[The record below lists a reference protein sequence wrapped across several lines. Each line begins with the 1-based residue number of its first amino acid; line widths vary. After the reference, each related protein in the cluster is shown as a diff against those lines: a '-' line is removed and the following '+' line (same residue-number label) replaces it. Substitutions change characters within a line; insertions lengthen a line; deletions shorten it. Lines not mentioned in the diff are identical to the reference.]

1 MPSRAFRR
9 NVVYL
14 ISIDSG
20 WHGGAGPKAPERE
33 LGSSA
38 KASQLN
44 AFPTHN
50 SSFQISPFMPSGC
63 MLHSPLS
70 LSLFRLSW
78 TYAGG
83 SRSLASLVH
92 LQHTLSTAEQYQSNM
107 HARASLI
114 AASPL
119 AFWTF
124 TWPTPVAIFVS
135 YTQPIQHLQE
145 GFVCQ
150 DGRAGDLD
158 AHATMCSYQTGEARR
173 RAA

>member
-14 ISIDSG
+14 ISIGSG

-38 KASQLN
+38 EASQLN

-63 MLHSPLS
+63 MLHSSLS
-70 LSLFRLSW
+70 LSFDCLEPTLGVATLLRRWFICS
-78 TYAGG
+78 
-83 SRSLASLVH
+83 
-92 LQHTLSTAEQYQSNM
+92 TLSTAEQYQSNM
-107 HARASLI
+107 HARVGLF

-119 AFWTF
+119 AFSTL

-150 DGRAGDLD
+150 DGRAGGLD
-158 AHATMCSYQTGEARR
+158 AHATMCSHQTGEARR
-173 RAA
+173 RVA